1 MGKIRN
7 ILKSVVKIDREAKTN
22 TICYFI
28 SFQFNFFLESRS
40 LIQTADNEN
49 CKSIAISFFSP
60 NIIIRT
66 GLGTQKKPL

>member
-28 SFQFNFFLESRS
+28 SIQFFLESRS